1 MDCGKSGLSILRIDG
16 GMVAND
22 RTKRALANQLSAPVD
37 RPTVTGTAVAKTTV
51 TGTAVAK
58 TAVAGIACLAGLAA
72 ILSPKPAD
80 FAQQS
85 ALEKRFEPKIQAF
98 RQIIFMRGGDA
109 P

>member
-1 MDCGKSGLSILRIDG
+1 
-16 GMVAND
+16 MVAND

-37 RPTVTGTAVAKTTV
+37 RPTVTGTAV
-51 TGTAVAK
+51 TG
-58 TAVAGIACLAGLAA
+58 TAVAGIACLAGYATFLC
-72 ILSPKPAD
+72 PKPAD

>member
-1 MDCGKSGLSILRIDG
+1 
-16 GMVAND
+16 MVAND

-37 RPTVTGTAVAKTTV
+37 RPTVTGTAV
-51 TGTAVAK
+51 TG
-58 TAVAGIACLAGLAA
+58 TAVAGIACLAGLATF
-72 ILSPKPAD
+72 LCPKPAD

>member
-1 MDCGKSGLSILRIDG
+1 
-16 GMVAND
+16 MVAND

-37 RPTVTGTAVAKTTV
+37 RPTVTGTAV
-51 TGTAVAK
+51 TG

>member
-1 MDCGKSGLSILRIDG
+1 
-16 GMVAND
+16 MVANGCAM
-22 RTKRALANQLSAPVD
+22 RALTNQLSAPVD
-37 RPTVTGTAVAKTTV
+37 RPTVTGTAV
-51 TGTAVAK
+51 TG

>member
-1 MDCGKSGLSILRIDG
+1 
-16 GMVAND
+16 MVAND
-22 RTKRALANQLSAPVD
+22 RTKRALATQLSAPVD
-37 RPTVTGTAVAKTTV
+37 RPTVTGTAVA
-51 TGTAVAK
+51 
-58 TAVAGIACLAGLAA
+58 GIACLAGYATFLC
-72 ILSPKPAD
+72 PKPAD

>member
-1 MDCGKSGLSILRIDG
+1 
-16 GMVAND
+16 MVAND

-37 RPTVTGTAVAKTTV
+37 RPTVTGTAV
-51 TGTAVAK
+51 TG
-58 TAVAGIACLAGLAA
+58 TAVAGIACLAGFATFLC
-72 ILSPKPAD
+72 PKPAD

>member
-1 MDCGKSGLSILRIDG
+1 
-16 GMVAND
+16 MVAND

-37 RPTVTGTAVAKTTV
+37 RPTVTGTAV
-51 TGTAVAK
+51 TG
-58 TAVAGIACLAGLAA
+58 TAVAGIACLAGYATFLC
-72 ILSPKPAD
+72 PKPAD

-85 ALEKRFEPKIQAF
+85 ALEKRFEPKIQTF

>member
-1 MDCGKSGLSILRIDG
+1 MA
-16 GMVAND
+16 AND
-22 RTKRALANQLSAPVD
+22 RTMRALANQLSAPVD
-37 RPTVTGTAVAKTTV
+37 RPTV